1 MFARSADPTLITTQG
16 TNISDAITTC
26 MDNFPKNEEAQKV
39 ILLLTDGEDHDDQVK
54 EASIKAKQQNI
65 AIYTIESAPPKGID
79 TCQSP
84 GYGRLQKR

>member
-39 ILLLTDGEDHDDQVK
+39 ILLLTDGEDHDDQAM
-54 EASIKAKQQNI
+54 EAANKAKQQNI
-65 AIYTIESAPPKGID
+65 AIYTIGVGTAEGD
-79 TCQSP
+79 
-84 GYGRLQKR
+84 